1 MSHHHRMHIMHEGR
15 EVAIDEDE
23 PGAGTRK
30 HALGKASRSRLGH
43 FDVSCGVDEPEIDLF
58 TNPNL

>member
-1 MSHHHRMHIMHEGR
+1 MPHRRRVHIMREGR
-15 EVAIDEDE
+15 EVATYEDE

-43 FDVSCGVDEPEIDLF
+43 FDVSCGADEPEIDLF